1 MRTMILCCIY
11 GKKDTWAYT
20 PERSTSAALTKPK
33 PISGFW
39 TSTASPLRTCE
50 PSAKAAANKKKPEKK
65 NPVFFYSLPG
75 KSSSENSH
83 RLPPRNSLKTLV
95 LIRVWAVFVLSIGL
109 ACNIITVLL
118 CTHYTIFSKNCR
130 SLGECFPLEPLFR
143 CVATVGDLFP
153 EPLRPC
159 DFWNKNHKVFR
170 EPPSCQTSA
179 LCELKS
185 CTPIRM

>member
-1 MRTMILCCIY
+1 MSSPQ
-11 GKKDTWAYT
+11 KKQ
-20 PERSTSAALTKPK
+20 R
-33 PISGFW
+33 
-39 TSTASPLRTCE
+39 
-50 PSAKAAANKKKPEKK
+50 KKSRRKRIRL
-65 NPVFFYSLPG
+65 FFSLPG

-95 LIRVWAVFVLSIGL
+95 LIRVWAVFVLSRGL
-109 ACNIITVLL
+109 AGNIITVLL
-118 CTHYTIFSKNCR
+118 CTHYTIFCVPLWYTKNCR
-130 SLGECFPLEPLFR
+130 SLGEYFPLEPLFR

-170 EPPSCQTSA
+170 EPPPCQTSA
-179 LCELKS
+179 LCESKS

>member
-1 MRTMILCCIY
+1 M
-11 GKKDTWAYT
+11 
-20 PERSTSAALTKPK
+20 ETKVK
-33 PISGFW
+33 GTKRFIRWWVVLANAVENLYATYHYSDHEGNIVFVGEELF
-39 TSTASPLRTCE
+39 SP
-50 PSAKAAANKKKPEKK
+50 A
-65 NPVFFYSLPG
+65 FFYSLPG

-83 RLPPRNSLKTLV
+83 RLPPRNSLKTFV
-95 LIRVWAVFVLSIGL
+95 LIRVWAEFVLSIGL
-109 ACNIITVLL
+109 ACNIITVL
-118 CTHYTIFSKNCR
+118 YTIFSKNCR
-130 SLGECFPLEPLFR
+130 SLGGCFPLEPLFR

-159 DFWNKNHKVFR
+159 DFCSKNHKVFR